1 MILDFEIA
9 PPHPPWM
16 FPQIHAFFWIASL
29 FKFPTL
35 IPDLPCCFRRTFS
48 GFISQW
54 MILLRY
60 SVSKHWRRECANFRT
75 SCRENPWN
83 LFFFISSYKLI
94 DKSSKVMQV
103 WDLQI
108 FTFLFNHFYILFTRG
123 FEMCIFKIQK
133 RHIQAKLEAKLPFY
147 IYTIWLTSE
156 NMDRTS
162 KIHNFIQI

>member
-1 MILDFEIA
+1 M
-9 PPHPPWM
+9 
-16 FPQIHAFFWIASL
+16 
-29 FKFPTL
+29 TL
-35 IPDLPCCFRRTFS
+35 MPDLPGCFKRMFS
-48 GFISQW
+48 GFRSPWI
-54 MILLRY
+54 ILLLCNKFTAIRM
-60 SVSKHWRRECANFRT
+60 ECAKFLT
-75 SCRENPWN
+75 SLTVNPRN